1 MRTFISIC
9 ATIFFLSMA
18 CTITFANIIPDP
30 VLYLNASD
38 NPAHPDAWTNL
49 GTEGGELLGADE
61 APKLEEGPI
70 EIPALGISQPNAKY
84 YTAKK
89 SLQTFGGP
97 PAKNTPLFFEDWT
110 LEFLCKRNGNFFVEE
125 HHFAGFQNSPREGK
139 QGIRLWIL
147 DGQKLDISIHAKGGK
162 QGVQPLNLRLEEGVW
177 TWITV
182 VGTSGKSIVA
192 YQDGKEVSE
201 QPGFDFDKKFPIDD
215 ISIGANSYDERRRTF
230 NGSFAIVRAYDK
242 ALTEAEVNQNISGT
256 FAVDPAD
263 KLSTTWAKVKGG
275 YKWNSIGFQH

>member
-1 MRTFISIC
+1 MKAAISIC
-9 ATIFFLSMA
+9 VTLFFVSMA
-18 CTITFANIIPDP
+18 CTIVFANVVSDP
-30 VLYLNASD
+30 VLYLDASD
-38 NPAHPDAWTNL
+38 NPSHPDAWTNL
-49 GTEGGELLGADE
+49 GAEGGELPAADK
-61 APKLEEGPI
+61 APELEEGTI
-70 EIPALGISQPNAKY
+70 KIPALGINQENMKY
-84 YTAKK
+84 YTTKD

-97 PAKNTPLFFEDWT
+97 PAKNPPLFFEDWT
-110 LEFLCKRNGNFFVEE
+110 LEFLCRRNGDFFVEE

-139 QGIRLWIL
+139 QGIRLWIV

-162 QGVQPLNLRLEEGVW
+162 QGVQPLNLTLEEGEW
-177 TWITV
+177 TWIAI

-192 YQDGKEVSE
+192 YQDGKEVSK
-201 QPGFDFDKKFPIDD
+201 QAGFEFDKELPIDD

-263 KLSTTWAKVKGG
+263 KLPTTWGKLKHG
-275 YKWNSIGFQH
+275 YK